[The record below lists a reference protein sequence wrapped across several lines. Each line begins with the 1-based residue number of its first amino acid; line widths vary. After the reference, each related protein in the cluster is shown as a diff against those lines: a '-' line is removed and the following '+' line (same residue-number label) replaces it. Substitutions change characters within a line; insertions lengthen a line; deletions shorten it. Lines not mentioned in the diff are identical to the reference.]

1 MPILAQKAIN
11 PNYGLEQRKNGVF
24 LVNITLQ
31 GLKKRLCRIITTPR
45 IFLSLASNLNQ
56 KYLLFLSNNSPCQA

>member
-1 MPILAQKAIN
+1 MYNNIIN

-31 GLKKRLCRIITTPR
+31 GVKKRLGRITTPR
-45 IFLSLASNLNQ
+45 IFLSLTPNLNP
-56 KYLLFLSNNSPCQA
+56 KYLFFLCPNP